1 MTPNAD
7 EHDQGMPN
15 RWRPACGRP
24 AKRASADV
32 LDSEKQAECDP
43 DRGTYLAIAAHV
55 SSDRSDDPKLTSLQD
70 LVVPLGFV
78 GIVLMMVLPIPAF
91 LIDGML
97 AISLAVS
104 IGVFLIGLYMETPL
118 QFSAFPAVILAATLL
133 RLSLNVATTR
143 LILLNGH
150 KGQGAAGHVIEAF
163 GRLVVEGNIV
173 VGLVVFLILVVINFV
188 VITKGAGRVA
198 EVAARFALDGMPGK
212 QMAVDADLNA
222 GIISS
227 EVARERRRNVER
239 EADFFG
245 AMDGASKFVKGDAIA
260 GLLIT
265 AINLIGGLLIG
276 LANGMD
282 LANAGATFTIL
293 SVGDA
298 LVAQIPSLLI
308 STASGVVV
316 PRSATGDQLRR
327 AVRQQLFGSRRAVS
341 ATAGILVVLAILP
354 GIPAIPFLTLA
365 GVLAFS
371 LRYIAEPKTEPADSP
386 DVALDTGPKPG
397 SPEDIETALPLD
409 VLALE
414 VGYQLVHAV
423 DPQMGGTL
431 VDRIASLRKQLALDL
446 GIVFPPVHIRD
457 NLHMDP
463 GAYRFL
469 LLGTEIAKG
478 MTRSG
483 RWLAM
488 DASGSAPPI
497 EGEATTDPAFGTPA
511 RWILSRDRD
520 LAQALG
526 YTVVD
531 HATVIATHLAEV
543 VRSNAHNILGRGEL
557 QHLFDVFSKQT
568 PKLVEELIPSVL
580 GLGEV
585 IKVLRNLLRE
595 GVSIR
600 DLRTILEGLIEMG
613 TSTRDPEQLTE
624 MTRQRLARQIT
635 ATHTGPDG
643 TISTLVLEP
652 AVEDMFRRSL
662 REIAQ
667 GTGGALDPEFARQL
681 GLSLEEACRKM
692 VTSGLTPC
700 VVTSPDVRRYVR
712 AFAERRCPQLA
723 VLSFRELDPS
733 ANISPFETVG
743 FSVAHAA

>member
-1 MTPNAD
+1 MKNARSLGD
-7 EHDQGMPN
+7 IAAFTGKGS
-15 RWRPACGRP
+15 ACAIPIGLP
-24 AKRASADV
+24 KS
-32 LDSEKQAECDP
+32 CGN
-43 DRGTYLAIAAHV
+43 RGTHLAKADRV
-55 SSDRSDDPKLTSLQD
+55 SSDRADAPKSTSPQD

-78 GIVLMMVLPIPAF
+78 GIVLMMVLPMPAF
-91 LIDGML
+91 LMDGML
-97 AISLAVS
+97 AISLAIS
-104 IGVFLIGLYMETPL
+104 IGVFLIGLFMETPL
-118 QFSAFPAVILAATLL
+118 QFSAFPAVILGATLL

-150 KGQGAAGHVIEAF
+150 KGHGAAGHVIEAF

-198 EVAARFALDGMPGK
+198 EVAARFALDGMPGR

-276 LANGMD
+276 LSNGMD
-282 LANAGATFTIL
+282 LSNATSTFTIL

-298 LVAQIPSLLI
+298 LVAQVPSLLI
-308 STASGVVV
+308 STAAGIVVT
-316 PRSATGDQLRR
+316 RSATGDQLGR
-327 AVRQQLFGSRRAVS
+327 AVRQQLLGSKRAIAV
-341 ATAGILVVLAILP
+341 TAGVMVGMALLP
-354 GIPAIPFLTLA
+354 GMPAIPFLLLA
-365 GVLAFS
+365 IGLLLGIRYVVEPSWS
-371 LRYIAEPKTEPADSP
+371 LRRLLQHAPTR
-386 DVALDTGPKPG
+386 PKPG
-397 SPEDIETALPLD
+397 SPEDIDTALPLD

-431 VDRIASLRKQLALDL
+431 VDRIAALRKQLALDL
-446 GIVFPPVHIRD
+446 GIVIPPVHIRD
-457 NLHMDP
+457 NLHFEP

-478 MTRSG
+478 FTRAG
-483 RWLAM
+483 RLLAM
-488 DASGSAPPI
+488 DASGSSPPM

-511 RWILSRDRD
+511 RWILSRDRE
-520 LAQALG
+520 LAQAFG

-557 QHLFDVFSKQT
+557 THLFEVFSKQT
-568 PKLVEELIPSVL
+568 PKLVDELIPNTMSF
-580 GLGEV
+580 GEV

-595 GVSIR
+595 NVSIR
-600 DLRTILEGLIEMG
+600 DLRTILEGLIEMA
-613 TSTRDPEQLTE
+613 TSTRDTEQLTE
-624 MTRQRLARQIT
+624 MTRQRLARQLT
-635 ATHTGPDG
+635 AAHTGPDG
-643 TISTLVLEP
+643 TISTLVLDP
-652 AVEDMFRRSL
+652 TVEDMFRRSL

-667 GTGGALDPEFARQL
+667 GTGGALDPELAKQL
-681 GLSLEEACRKM
+681 GICLEDACRKM
-692 VTSGLTPC
+692 LTNGLTPC
-700 VVTSPDVRRYVR
+700 VVASPDVRRYVR

-723 VLSFRELDPS
+723 VLSFRELDPG
-733 ANISPFETVG
+733 ANIRPFETVA
-743 FSVAHAA
+743 FATAHAA

>member
-1 MTPNAD
+1 MT
-7 EHDQGMPN
+7 E
-15 RWRPACGRP
+15 
-24 AKRASADV
+24 V
-32 LDSEKQAECDP
+32 
-43 DRGTYLAIAAHV
+43 DRGTHLATASHV
-55 SSDRSDDPKLTSLQD
+55 SSDRADASKPTSLKD

-78 GIVLMMVLPIPAF
+78 GIVMMMVLPMPAF
-91 LIDGML
+91 LMDGML
-97 AISLAVS
+97 AISLAIS
-104 IGVFLIGLYMETPL
+104 IGVFLIGLFMETAL
-118 QFSAFPAVILAATLL
+118 QFSAFPAVILGATLL

-150 KGQGAAGHVIEAF
+150 KGHGAAGHVIEAF

-227 EVARERRRNVER
+227 DVARERRKNVER

-265 AINLIGGLLIG
+265 AINLIGGLLLG
-276 LANGMD
+276 LSNGMD
-282 LANAGATFTIL
+282 LANATSTFTIL

-298 LVAQIPSLLI
+298 LVAQIPALLI
-308 STASGVVV
+308 STAAGVVV
-316 PRSATGDQLRR
+316 TRSATGDQLGR
-327 AVRQQLFGSRRAVS
+327 AVRQQLLGSKRAVGV
-341 ATAGILVVLAILP
+341 TAGVMVGMAMLP
-354 GIPAIPFLTLA
+354 GMPAIPFLALA
-365 GVLAFS
+365 AALVFGM
-371 LRYIAEPKTEPADSP
+371 RYVVESQGEPAVVTEVPADS
-386 DVALDTGPKPG
+386 GPKPG

-431 VDRIASLRKQLALDL
+431 VDRIAALRKQLALDL
-446 GIVFPPVHIRD
+446 GIVIPPVHIRD
-457 NLHMDP
+457 NLHLEP
-463 GAYRFL
+463 GTYRFL

-478 MTRSG
+478 ETRAG
-483 RWLAM
+483 RLLAM
-488 DASGSAPPI
+488 DASGSSPPI
-497 EGEATTDPAFGTPA
+497 EGESTIDPAFGTPA
-511 RWILSRDRD
+511 RWILSRDRE

-531 HATVIATHLAEV
+531 HSTVIATHLAEI

-557 QHLFDVFSKQT
+557 THLFDVFSKQT
-568 PKLVEELIPSVL
+568 PKLVEELIPNMLS
-580 GLGEV
+580 LGEV

-595 GVSIR
+595 NVSIR
-600 DLRTILEGLIEMG
+600 DLRTILEGLTEMA
-613 TSTRDPEQLTE
+613 TTTRDSEQLTE

-635 ATHTGPDG
+635 AAHTGADG

-667 GTGGALDPEFARQL
+667 GTGGALDPELARQL
-681 GLSLEEACRKM
+681 GVCFESSCRKM
-692 VTSGLTPC
+692 LSGGLTPC

-723 VLSFRELDPS
+723 VLSFRELDPG
-733 ANISPFETVG
+733 ANIRPFETVG
-743 FSVAHAA
+743 FTTAHAA

>member
-1 MTPNAD
+1 MHLAKAD
-7 EHDQGMPN
+7 
-15 RWRPACGRP
+15 R
-24 AKRASADV
+24 
-32 LDSEKQAECDP
+32 
-43 DRGTYLAIAAHV
+43 V
-55 SSDRSDDPKLTSLQD
+55 SSDRADAPKSTSPQD

-78 GIVLMMVLPIPAF
+78 GIVLMMVLPMPAF
-91 LIDGML
+91 LMDGML
-97 AISLAVS
+97 AISLAIS
-104 IGVFLIGLYMETPL
+104 IGVFLIGLFMETPL
-118 QFSAFPAVILAATLL
+118 QFSAFPAVILGATLL

-150 KGQGAAGHVIEAF
+150 KGHGSAGHVIEAF

-276 LANGMD
+276 LSNGMD
-282 LANAGATFTIL
+282 LSNATSTFTIL

-298 LVAQIPSLLI
+298 LVAQVPSLLI
-308 STASGVVV
+308 STAAGIVVT
-316 PRSATGDQLRR
+316 RSATGDQLGR
-327 AVRQQLFGSRRAVS
+327 AVRQQLLGSKRAIAV
-341 ATAGILVVLAILP
+341 TAGVMVGMALLP
-354 GIPAIPFLTLA
+354 GMPAIPFLLLA
-365 GVLAFS
+365 GGL
-371 LRYIAEPKTEPADSP
+371 LLGMRYVVEPKSEPVEATTTPSD
-386 DVALDTGPKPG
+386 AGPKPG
-397 SPEDIETALPLD
+397 SPEDIDTALPLD

-431 VDRIASLRKQLALDL
+431 VDRIAALRKQLALDL
-446 GIVFPPVHIRD
+446 GIVIPPVHIRD
-457 NLHMDP
+457 NLHLEP

-478 MTRSG
+478 FTRVG
-483 RWLAM
+483 RLLAM
-488 DASGSAPPI
+488 DASGSAPPVD
-497 EGEATTDPAFGTPA
+497 GEATTDPAFGTPA
-511 RWILSRDRD
+511 RWILSRDRE

-557 QHLFDVFSKQT
+557 THLFEVFSKQT
-568 PKLVEELIPSVL
+568 PKLVDELIPNAMSF
-580 GLGEV
+580 GEV

-595 GVSIR
+595 NVSIR
-600 DLRTILEGLIEMG
+600 DLRTILEGLIEMA
-613 TSTRDPEQLTE
+613 TSTRDSEQLTE
-624 MTRQRLARQIT
+624 MMRQRLARQIT
-635 ATHTGPDG
+635 AAHTGPDG
-643 TISTLVLEP
+643 TISTLVLDP

-667 GTGGALDPEFARQL
+667 GTGGALDPELAKQL
-681 GLSLEEACRKM
+681 GICLEDACRKM
-692 VTSGLTPC
+692 LSNGLTPC
-700 VVTSPDVRRYVR
+700 VVASPDVRRYVR

-723 VLSFRELDPS
+723 VLSFRELDPA
-733 ANISPFETVG
+733 ANIRPFETVA
-743 FSVAHAA
+743 FATAHAA